1 MVVRTTV
8 LLYQVHIYIYMYLRN
23 TSVFIFFKRSPDGT
37 VLMSISINEA
47 SNK

>member
-8 LLYQVHIYIYMYLRN
+8 LLYLRN